1 MTMNILQIVTHSYP
15 CGIVSHA
22 LLVAD
27 QLQQRGHRVMVLCPA
42 QGALPSQ
49 LRNRGIPMQPIAECI
64 PDRLSQLQSLSRQAR
79 VQPVDV
85 IHTHTTRATYYGFLL
100 GQRAQVPV
108 VATLHSLTH
117 DLVYR
122 RLLPR
127 HANRMIAVSEAQR
140 TYLVEQNIPAS
151 YLRTIYNGTD
161 MLDQF
166 TTFRRH
172 EVACALRAELNLPLL
187 TPLIGLLGDV
197 GEAKGHPLLLAAV
210 PEIIAGCPS
219 AHFVFVGCKHADAY
233 ARLVETAARLGVSGC
248 LHFLGVRSD
257 IARLLTA
264 MDVLAVPSRW
274 ETFGLVV
281 IEAMAMGTPVVAARV
296 GGLPEIVVDGETG
309 VLVERGPAA
318 FAQAL
323 VALLQN
329 PSRRA
334 RMGMAGQARV
344 QELFTADAMLD
355 RIEDVYEEAVQARH
369 GWRAR
374 RVVPAWQE

>member
-1 MTMNILQIVTHSYP
+1 MNILQIVTHSYP
-15 CGIVSHA
+15 CGVVSHA

-27 QLQQRGHRVMVLCPA
+27 QLQQRGHRVTVLCPA
-42 QGALPSQ
+42 QGALPTQ
-49 LRNRGIPMQPIAECI
+49 LQSRGVPTQPIAENL
-64 PDRLSQLQSLSRQAR
+64 PDKLRQLQSLSRQAR
-79 VQPVDV
+79 AQPVDV
-85 IHTHTTRATYYGFLL
+85 IHAHTTRAAYYGVLL
-100 GQRAQVPV
+100 GQRAQTPV

-127 HANRMIAVSEAQR
+127 RANRMIAVSEAQQKR
-140 TYLVEQNIPAS
+140 LVEQNIPAS
-151 YLRTIYNGTD
+151 YLRAVYNGTD
-161 MLDQF
+161 MLDQAA
-166 TTFRRH
+166 RLNRG
-172 EVACALRAELNLPLL
+172 EAASAVRAELNLPLP
-187 TPLIGLLGDV
+187 TPIIGLIGDV
-197 GEAKGHPLLLAAV
+197 GEAKGHPLLLSAI
-210 PEIIAGCPS
+210 PEILAHCPS
-219 AHFVFVGCKHADAY
+219 AHFVFVGHRHADAF
-233 ARLVETAARLGVSGC
+233 ACLLETATRLGITDR
-248 LHFLGVRSD
+248 LHFLGARSD
-257 IARLLTA
+257 IARLLA
-264 MDVLAVPSRW
+264 SMDILAVPSRW